1 MSKAKKRR
9 PEARTLTE
17 KVKTAKGRKAS
28 STKWLQRQ
36 LNDPFVQE
44 AKRLGYRGRAAFK
57 LIQLDDKFRFLKP
70 GARVVDLGAAPG
82 GWAQVA
88 VQRVKAA
95 RPNAGRRRG
104 TGGREGLV
112 IGLDWKD
119 VDPLDGAIFLKGDF
133 MTETGAAMVR
143 AALAGPADVVLS
155 DLASDATGHAPTDHL
170 RIIALAEAAV
180 AFACE
185 VLTLGGTVI
194 IKVLQGA
201 DEPALFEILRR
212 NFTNVRRIKPAAS
225 RTDSAE
231 LYLVGMGFR
240 GEGGI

>member
-95 RPNAGRRRG
+95 RPNTGRRRG

-112 IGLDWKD
+112 IGLDLKD

-133 MTETGAAMVR
+133 MTEPGAAMVR

-180 AFACE
+180 TFP
-185 VLTLGGTVI
+185 VVM
-194 IKVLQGA
+194 
-201 DEPALFEILRR
+201 RR
-212 NFTNVRRIKPAAS
+212 RAS
-225 RTDSAE
+225 VS
-231 LYLVGMGFR
+231 
-240 GEGGI
+240 

>member
-82 GWAQVA
+82 GWTDHCLSDKRLPMHLAGLAQ
-88 VQRVKAA
+88 
-95 RPNAGRRRG
+95 RRRW
-104 TGGREGLV
+104 RF
-112 IGLDWKD
+112 
-119 VDPLDGAIFLKGDF
+119 PL
-133 MTETGAAMVR
+133 
-143 AALAGPADVVLS
+143 
-155 DLASDATGHAPTDHL
+155 
-170 RIIALAEAAV
+170 
-180 AFACE
+180 
-185 VLTLGGTVI
+185 
-194 IKVLQGA
+194 
-201 DEPALFEILRR
+201 
-212 NFTNVRRIKPAAS
+212 
-225 RTDSAE
+225 
-231 LYLVGMGFR
+231 
-240 GEGGI
+240 